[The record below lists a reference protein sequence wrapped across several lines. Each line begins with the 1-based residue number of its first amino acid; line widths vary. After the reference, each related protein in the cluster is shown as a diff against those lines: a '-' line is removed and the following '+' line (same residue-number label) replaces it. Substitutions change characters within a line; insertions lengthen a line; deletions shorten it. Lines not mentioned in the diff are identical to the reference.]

1 MADFSDGKVLRSKDV
16 TLFVP
21 DLVVMLNYLRGG
33 SIEDLR
39 THDKLEQHIKPA
51 LGAFGEEYDAALAAV
66 DDEVAEK
73 NIVNE
78 IAVGMLREQALR
90 PLFRK
95 YATTEAA
102 DVLVSGSEW
111 SWALKKYKAG
121 QNFDGSDEGKRRT
134 LRIADVLEHPLGYKI
149 DPANKS
155 IAIEGD
161 DTEPK
166 AKLKAV

>member
-1 MADFSDGKVLRSKDV
+1 MGDFSDGKVLRSKDV

-21 DLVVMLNYLRGG
+21 DLAIMLNYLRGG

-39 THDKLEQHIKPA
+39 THDKLEEHIRA
-51 LGAFGEEYDAALAAV
+51 TLGEFGDEYYAALALAE
-66 DDEVAEK
+66 DEIAEK

-78 IAVGMLREQALR
+78 MAAQFLREQAVR
-90 PLFRK
+90 PIIRK
-95 YATTEAA
+95 YATTEAS

-149 DPANKS
+149 DPATKT
-155 IAIEGD
+155 IAVEGD
-161 DTEPK
+161 APEPT
-166 AKLKAV
+166 KLNAV